1 MSIIFL
7 AVAYGILEEGLM
19 IQSFFNIAHADLD
32 NLSGYG
38 MFLGVQWPWTIMLIL
53 FHATISTLI
62 PIVIADLLWPKYRNK
77 PLLKK
82 RGLMFSFI
90 GLTLVV
96 IIWMVFVI
104 GQKFDLAYIHY
115 HPNNLLI
122 ISSLVIVFLL
132 IWLAYKYKN
141 SRVSTNKIILFSPFI
156 FTIAGFLFQGLNL
169 FVPSILAER
178 QVSGTISITVQ
189 ISIAVIALLF
199 IIGQIYHKDIT
210 KSHIVSLIFGSIFFW
225 ILIAFILELNG
236 IFGMSIV
243 GIITLVLLIIWGKI
257 VLKNSVVV

>member
-1 MSIIFL
+1 LYGCGTLLIREAKARWNLQVSIIFL

-19 IQSFFNIAHADLD
+19 IQSFFNIAHVDLD

-53 FHATISTLI
+53 FHATISTLV

-104 GQKFDLAYIHY
+104 GKKFDLAYIHY

-122 ISSLVIVFLL
+122 ISSLVIVLLL

-141 SRVSTNKIILFSPFI
+141 SRLSTNKIILFSPFI
-156 FTIAGFLFQGLNL
+156 FAIAGFLFL
-169 FVPSILAER
+169 
-178 QVSGTISITVQ
+178 
-189 ISIAVIALLF
+189 
-199 IIGQIYHKDIT
+199 IGQIYHKDIT
-210 KSHIVSLIFGSIFFW
+210 KLHIVSLIFGSIFFW
-225 ILIAFILELNG
+225 ILITFILEFNG

-243 GIITLVLLIIWGKI
+243 GIITLILLIIWGKI
-257 VLKNSVVV
+257 VLKNNVAL